1 MADISIWQDKDARAA
16 FIAKGREAFAGIQGE
31 LEGQDD
37 AVVVAIEP
45 TSGDY
50 FVGETLGQADRAAFE
65 QYPDQWVYFVRVDDP
80 EAAIPLPT
88 W

>member
-16 FIAKGREAFAGIQGE
+16 FVAEGKEAFARIRQE
-31 LEGQDD
+31 LEGQEGTE
-37 AVVVAIEP
+37 VVAIEP
-45 TSGDY
+45 KSGDY

>member
-1 MADISIWQDKDARAA
+1 MADVSIWEDKAARQD
-16 FIAKGREAFAGIQGE
+16 FIAKGEDVFAEIKQE
-31 LEGQDD
+31 LEGLEE

-45 TSGDY
+45 QSGDY
-50 FVGETLGQADRAAFE
+50 FVGRTLGQADRAAYG
-65 QYPDQWVYFVRVDDP
+65 QYPDQWVYFVRVDKP

>member
-16 FIAKGREAFAGIQGE
+16 FIAEGKEVFETIKE
-31 LEGQDD
+31 DLEGRKG

-45 TSGDY
+45 ESGDY

-65 QYPDQWVYFVRVDDP
+65 QYPDQWIYFVRVDDP
-80 EAAIPLPT
+80 EAAIPLPA

>member
-1 MADISIWQDKDARAA
+1 MADISIWQDKDARAG
-16 FIAKGREAFAGIQGE
+16 FIAKGQEVFETIKEELDGRE
-31 LEGQDD
+31 D

-45 TSGDY
+45 ESGDY
-50 FVGETLGQADRAAFE
+50 FVGATLGEADRAAYE
-65 QYPDQWVYFVRVDDP
+65 QYPDGWIYFVRVDNA